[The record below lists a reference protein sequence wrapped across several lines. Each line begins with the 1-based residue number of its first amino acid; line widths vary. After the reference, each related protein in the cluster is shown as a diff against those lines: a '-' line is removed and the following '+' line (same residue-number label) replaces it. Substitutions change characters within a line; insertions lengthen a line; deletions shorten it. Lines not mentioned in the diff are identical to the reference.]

1 MRLLTSRRLGT
12 CDGYDRIATVGDA
25 PGGRHRVREIS
36 APTALASTMSAS
48 RTIAPTR
55 SIAFR
60 RPARLRRATPT
71 SIWRSRVV
79 AHAGGDSS
87 DVVQPWWHSLPV
99 VHILVFSP
107 ETEDEA
113 VYTTSRRDGDTAANS
128 FVAFEDLRD
137 ATRASVAVS
146 DQLDGC
152 EMPTVDSVDPRVM
165 IFLADSCG
173 YGVEVVPAGGE
184 FEPPATVID
193 DFRRSYEY
201 EGGAEDERS
210 RSRDGTDELAISTVD
225 LQRYLSDGGALPVL
239 PEEDDARA
247 KEAAAEAEDGARTL
261 EARRA
266 AAEAVRGALTGS
278 VSNLTGSVRLAAG
291 VGGKVKSMLTPMR
304 RVQSSMQGASTMYKA
319 LMGIAERRKGEE
331 K

>member
-1 MRLLTSRRLGT
+1 M
-12 CDGYDRIATVGDA
+12 
-25 PGGRHRVREIS
+25 S

-60 RPARLRRATPT
+60 RRARLRRATPT
-71 SIWRSRVV
+71 SVRRSRVV

-87 DVVQPWWHSLPV
+87 DVVTPWWHSLPV

-193 DFRRSYEY
+193 DFRRSYEA

-239 PEEDDARA
+239 PPEEDDARS

-266 AAEAVRGALTGS
+266 AAEAVRGALAGS
-278 VSNLTGSVRLAAG
+278 VVQPD
-291 VGGKVKSMLTPMR
+291 VGR
-304 RVQSSMQGASTMYKA
+304 
-319 LMGIAERRKGEE
+319 
-331 K
+331 

>member
-12 CDGYDRIATVGDA
+12 CDGYDRIATVWDS

-225 LQRYLSDGGALPVL
+225 FQRYLSDGGALPVL

>member
-1 MRLLTSRRLGT
+1 VS
-12 CDGYDRIATVGDA
+12 
-25 PGGRHRVREIS
+25 
-36 APTALASTMSAS
+36 
-48 RTIAPTR
+48 
-55 SIAFR
+55 
-60 RPARLRRATPT
+60 
-71 SIWRSRVV
+71 
-79 AHAGGDSS
+79 
-87 DVVQPWWHSLPV
+87 PWWHSLPV

-113 VYTTSRRDGDTAANS
+113 VYTTSRRDGDTATNS

-152 EMPTVDSVDPRVM
+152 EIPTVDSVDPRVM

-173 YGVEVVPAGGE
+173 YGVEVVPAGGD
-184 FEPPATVID
+184 FDLPATVID
-193 DFRRSYEY
+193 DFRRSYER
-201 EGGAEDERS
+201 EGGAEDERDE
-210 RSRDGTDELAISTVD
+210 RGWNGTDGDELAISTVD

-239 PEEDDARA
+239 PEDDVEGRGRD
-247 KEAAAEAEDGARTL
+247 AEARTL

-278 VSNLTGSVRLAAG
+278 VSNLTGSVRRAAG

-304 RVQSSMQGASTMYKA
+304 RVQSSMRGASAMYEA

>member
-1 MRLLTSRRLGT
+1 M
-12 CDGYDRIATVGDA
+12 
-25 PGGRHRVREIS
+25 S

-193 DFRRSYEY
+193 DFRRSYEA
-201 EGGAEDERS
+201 EGGAEDARS
-210 RSRDGTDELAISTVD
+210 RSRDGTEELAISTVD

-291 VGGKVKSMLTPMR
+291 GGGKVKSMLTPMR